1 MQHVDASSRYTIM
14 SITNDELTHRI
25 IIAQDNVER
34 IKTLKII
41 LQDGKTNEYVLKN
54 IVLFKINN
62 D

>member
-1 MQHVDASSRYTIM
+1 M